1 MKAIGF
7 KTSHDIKHEES
18 LIEEE
23 IQKPSAK
30 DYDLIIEVKAA
41 SINPIDLKV
50 RSKSSLD
57 KTMEQIKVLG
67 YDGLGIIESLGDKV
81 EGFKIGERVF
91 YAGDVTK
98 NGSNAQYQKVDSRIV
113 AKAPKSLSDA
123 QAVVLPLTSL
133 TAWEAM
139 FHRMNIKKDE
149 NKTILIIGGAGGVAS
164 IAIQLIKT
172 RTNLTVITTASREES
187 KSWCKSMGAD
197 YIVNHKNL
205 IKEVKEA
212 GFEHVDY
219 IFNAADTSMHWNSMA
234 ELIAPQGKI
243 CLLVDASEPLD
254 INKFK
259 LKSVSINWESMFTR
273 TMFKTQDLKQQ
284 QEILTHISKLAD
296 EGKIKT
302 TLNKTLEGFSVE
314 NIKEAHKLTQSGKNI
329 GKIALTF

>member
-7 KTSHDIKHEES
+7 KTSHDIEHEQS
-18 LIEEE
+18 LIEEQIE
-23 IQKPSAK
+23 KPSAK

-67 YDGLGIIESLGDKV
+67 YDGLGIIEALGDKV
-81 EGFKIGERVF
+81 EGFQIGERVF

-98 NGSNAQYQKVDSRIV
+98 NGSNAQYQKIDSRIV

-139 FHRMNIKKDE
+139 FHRMNINKDE

-164 IAIQLIKT
+164 IAIQLIKI
-172 RTNLTVITTASREES
+172 RTNLTVITTASRQES
-187 KSWCKSMGAD
+187 KTWCKSMGAD
-197 YIVNHKNL
+197 YIVNHKDL

-212 GFEHVDY
+212 GFEQVDY
-219 IFNAADTSMHWNSMA
+219 IFNAADTSMHWNAMA

-273 TMFKTQDLKQQ
+273 TMFKTEDLKQQ
-284 QEILTHISKLAD
+284 QTILKHISKLAD

-302 TLNKTLEGFSVE
+302 TLNKTLKGFSVE

>member
-7 KTSHDIKHEES
+7 KTSHDIEHEES
-18 LIEEE
+18 LIEVN

-30 DYDLIIEVKAA
+30 EYELIIEVKAA

-50 RSKSSLD
+50 RSKSSLN
-57 KTMEQIKVLG
+57 KTLEQIKVLG
-67 YDGLGIIESLGDKV
+67 YDGLGIIESMGDKV
-81 EGFKIGERVF
+81 EDFKIGERVF

-98 NGSNAQYQKVDSRIV
+98 NGSNAQYQKIDSRIV

-139 FHRMNIKKDE
+139 FHRMNIQKDE

-172 RTNLTVITTASREES
+172 LTNLTVITTASREES
-187 KSWCKSMGAD
+187 KAWCKTMGAD
-197 YIVNHKNL
+197 YIVNHKDLVN
-205 IKEVKEA
+205 EVKKA
-212 GFEHVDY
+212 GFQSVDY
-219 IFNAADTSMHWNSMA
+219 IFNAADTSTHWDAMA
-234 ELIAPQGKI
+234 ELIIAQGKI

-273 TMFKTQDLKQQ
+273 TMFKTQDLIKQ
-284 QEILTHISKLAD
+284 QEILMQISKLAN

-302 TLNKTLEGFSVE
+302 TLNKTLEGFTIES
-314 NIKEAHKLTQSGKNI
+314 IKEAHKQTQSGTNI